1 MSEHGETSAN
11 KAAGSGTGER
21 KSLLHAGVWTSL
33 ISTLAFVFSGVSFYE
48 SVIKRAALEVYVPPV
63 IHYGRD
69 GGGDTELFAI
79 PVTISNA
86 GARTGTILSMDLE
99 VESLKPGADPKSKRY
114 YSAYL
119 GEHPRASDAPNKAFA
134 PASIAGRATYSD
146 TIRFYPVGNALPR
159 LVSETGEYRFT
170 LRLNLAEAAEP
181 GFWENLWRAQVKPVT
196 FTLRLPWLS
205 DQQLGF
211 RRGTIAMHAKD
222 HRPFGGTASETA
234 K

>member
-1 MSEHGETSAN
+1 MSERDETTGRAP
-11 KAAGSGTGER
+11 ADEAGPGR
-21 KSLLHAGVWTSL
+21 RLLHSGLWASL
-33 ISTLAFVFSGVSFYE
+33 ISTLAFIFSGVSFYE
-48 SVIKRAALEVYVPPV
+48 SVVKRAELEVYVPPV
-63 IHYGRD
+63 IHYARD

-79 PVTISNA
+79 PVTITNG

-99 VESLKPGADPKSKRY
+99 AESLKPGAEPKSKRY

-119 GEHPRASDAPNKAFA
+119 GEHPRANDALNKAFA

-146 TIRFYPVGNALPR
+146 TIRFYPAGNSLPR
-159 LVSETGEYRFT
+159 LVSEAGDYRFT
-170 LRLNLAEAAEP
+170 LRLNLAESAAP
-181 GFWENLWRAQVKPVT
+181 GLWESLWRAQVKPVS
-196 FTLRLPWLS
+196 FTLTLPWIS

-222 HRPFGGTASETA
+222 HRPIGSDPA